1 MSEKDFDFVMNVNL
15 KGTFLVL
22 QAFARSMVEYKVG
35 GSFINLASIVGRTG
49 NIGQSNYAPSKSG
62 VETLTRV
69 ASKELAKYNIRVNA
83 VVPGF
88 IESPMTAKIPDK
100 IKEIVIQQCALKRF
114 GKPEGESGFD
124 VFLIDVTLFCNK
136 LYNFHFDNTFIIQ
149 FKLFIIFI

>member
-1 MSEKDFDFVMNVNL
+1 MSEADFDFVMNVNL

-22 QAFARSMVEYKVG
+22 QAFARSMVEYKVS

-100 IKEIVIQQCALKRF
+100 IKEMVVQQCALKRF
-114 GKPEGESGFD
+114 GKPEG
-124 VFLIDVTLFCNK
+124 K
-136 LYNFHFDNTFIIQ
+136 
-149 FKLFIIFI
+149 